1 LSNPGG
7 TIVVITRGGVALM
20 LAGVLF
26 IVLVIAA
33 CGGSDDG
40 KPSEETETGEEWVV
54 HLHAEEMSFDPEV
67 ITVEVG

>member
-1 LSNPGG
+1 
-7 TIVVITRGGVALM
+7 M